1 MFNSELPKSF
11 FSPVSPDSMLG
22 ILGIAYAEVTDAGIP
37 ISQNKFIIASKHNEE
52 LKNSLMS
59 LINAER
65 NNGILKNALRN
76 SLKMRRLSDEYAC
89 LLQEKIPDDN
99 FNEVLGE
106 YEKIS
111 APYAFEARSVPAKEI
126 AFEAKVVLDAVGGEL
141 GSDEIAD
148 LLELDVLDVEN
159 ALTEYSS

>member
-22 ILGIAYAEVTDAGIP
+22 ILGIAYAEITDTGIS
-37 ISQNKFIIASKHNEE
+37 ISQNNFIIASKHKEE

-89 LLQEKIPDDN
+89 LLQKKIPDGN